1 MQRKWY
7 KPIINLKADKS
18 QPLNLLVKNYKL
30 SLERDFKGG
39 NLKSLEMRFI
49 LEEGFLGM

>member
-1 MQRKWY
+1 MSVANNGPQK
-7 KPIINLKADKS
+7 KC
-18 QPLNLLVKNYKL
+18 